1 MKALIIA
8 MVSALMLTSCFVDE
22 SIETRYDYRDK
33 VVGYYEV
40 EEYSQTFDDM
50 TYYNIDISRSSRY
63 DEVWIDNFYAADI
76 SVYATVSYDRIRIP
90 FQTVDGYEIEGSG
103 VVRGSRIDFTYSVKD
118 SYSHTVTD
126 FCETTA
132 WLE

>member
-1 MKALIIA
+1 MKALMIA
-8 MVSALMLTSCFVDE
+8 MVSALMLTSCFVDD

-50 TYYNIDISRSSRY
+50 TYYDINISRSSHR

-76 SVYATVSYDRIRIP
+76 SVYAIVTYDRIRIP
-90 FQTVDGYEIEGSG
+90 FQVVDGYEVEGSG

-118 SYSHTVTD
+118 RYNHSATD

-132 WLE
+132 WLD

>member
-1 MKALIIA
+1 MKALIFA
-8 MVSALMLTSCFVDE
+8 MVSAMMLTSCFVDE
-22 SIETRYDYRDK
+22 SIEPRYDYRDN

-40 EEYSQTFDDM
+40 EEYSQTYDDM
-50 TYYNIDISRSSRY
+50 TYYDINISRSSHR

-76 SVYATVSYDRIRIP
+76 SVYAIVSYDRIRIP

-103 VVRGSRIDFTYSVKD
+103 SVRGSRIDFTYSVKD
-118 SYSHTVTD
+118 RYSHKATD

-132 WLE
+132 WLD

>member
-1 MKALIIA
+1 MKALIFT

-50 TYYNIDISRSSRY
+50 TYYDIDISRSSHR

-76 SVYATVSYDRIRIP
+76 SVYAIVTYDRIRIP
-90 FQTVDGYEIEGSG
+90 FQIVDGYEIEGSG
-103 VVRGSRIDFTYSVKD
+103 VVRGSKIDFTYSVKD
-118 SYSHTVTD
+118 RVSHTVTD